1 MARHD
6 TAHFNAM
13 KQRFLA
19 LSILVLFLA
28 SCASLLG
35 PREVEIP
42 LSRLQTAVSTKFP
55 FKNRFLELIDVNLTN
70 PRLALQPESNRILTT
85 MDAAVM
91 PPFINRSWTGNFTV
105 SGVLRFDATRNA
117 LVLAEP
123 RMEKFNIDGL
133 DGRYASQLAKIGS
146 LVTEQFLDNTPLYT
160 FKPEDLRYG
169 GRNFVLSKIT
179 TKPDSLVVTF
189 EPVK

>member
-1 MARHD
+1 
-6 TAHFNAM
+6 M
-13 KQRFLA
+13 KLKF
-19 LSILVLFLA
+19 LVLSFSIFFLA

-55 FKNRFLELIDVNLTN
+55 FKNRFLELFDVNLTN

-85 MDAAVM
+85 MDAAVA

-105 SGVLRFDATRNA
+105 SGTLRFDPARSA

-123 RMEKFNIDGL
+123 RMEKFAIDGL
-133 DGRYASQLAKIGS
+133 DSRYASQLTKIGS
-146 LVTEQFLDNTPLYT
+146 LVAEQFFDNTPLYT

-169 GRNFVLSKIT
+169 GKNFILSKIT